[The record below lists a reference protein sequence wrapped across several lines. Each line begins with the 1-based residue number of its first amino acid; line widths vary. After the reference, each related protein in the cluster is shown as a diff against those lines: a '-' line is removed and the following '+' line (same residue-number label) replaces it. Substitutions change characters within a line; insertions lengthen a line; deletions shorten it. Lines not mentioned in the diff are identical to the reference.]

1 MDNHDTEKAIRFLL
15 GKQQTF
21 KSYGRRT
28 RHELGE
34 P

>member
-21 KSYGRRT
+21 KSYGRRM
-28 RHELGE
+28 RQVLGG

>member
-21 KSYGRRT
+21 KIYGHRT
-28 RHELGE
+28 RHVLGG